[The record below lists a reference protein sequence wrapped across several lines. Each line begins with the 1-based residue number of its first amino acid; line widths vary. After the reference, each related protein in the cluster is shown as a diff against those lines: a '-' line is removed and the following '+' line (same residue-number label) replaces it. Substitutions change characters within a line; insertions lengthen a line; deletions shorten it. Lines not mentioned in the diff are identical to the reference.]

1 MVRAQQNLTIREYRH
16 NDVFFW
22 WIYPCSILLV
32 DITQL
37 HRLSQDVLL
46 LVFALDPLESL
57 FTFNIQQGLELENF
71 VLTHRRRCA
80 QHMTRPVYTVA
91 FVKQLTALLA
101 IWWALFLKISQL
113 CSRRF
118 MVRGEQN
125 PTIREYRHN
134 DVFFDEYI
142 LSKFYL
148 LISLSYVDYLKMF
161 YF

>member
-1 MVRAQQNLTIREYRH
+1 MNQ
-16 NDVFFW
+16 
-22 WIYPCSILLV
+22 
-32 DITQL
+32 
-37 HRLSQDVLL
+37 
-46 LVFALDPLESL
+46 
-57 FTFNIQQGLELENF
+57 TF
-71 VLTHRRRCA
+71 
-80 QHMTRPVYTVA
+80 YTVA
-91 FVKQLTALLA
+91 FVEQLTALLA